1 MPHESIV
8 TSHRRNHQR
17 KFVPKRAA
25 AIKEAL
31 FVLAALLH
39 SSNRWRPLGAEYM
52 RLVNAQQLLRV
63 KTKRS
68 VTETRADNSLWTKR
82 LPLIVEAISAFN
94 DRQEPEFSCASG
106 PLS

>member
-1 MPHESIV
+1 MGMPVE
-8 TSHRRNHQR
+8 
-17 KFVPKRAA
+17 
-25 AIKEAL
+25 
-31 FVLAALLH
+31 
-39 SSNRWRPLGAEYM
+39 
-52 RLVNAQQLLRV
+52 
-63 KTKRS
+63 S